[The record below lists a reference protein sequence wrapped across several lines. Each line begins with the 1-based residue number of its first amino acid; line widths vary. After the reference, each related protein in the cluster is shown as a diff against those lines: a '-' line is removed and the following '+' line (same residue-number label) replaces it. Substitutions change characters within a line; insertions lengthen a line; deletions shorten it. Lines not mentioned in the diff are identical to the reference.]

1 MSDLH
6 DVSPTPPT
14 TRPTTR
20 PASRPTDERPLPWE
34 HWSKD
39 RRQWTALGAAAGLV
53 VLGAIVGLL
62 SLWS

>member
-6 DVSPTPPT
+6 DVPPT
-14 TRPTTR
+14 
-20 PASRPTDERPLPWE
+20 RPLPWE

-39 RRQWTALGAAAGLV
+39 RRQWTALGVAAGLV

>member
-6 DVSPTPPT
+6 DVTPT
-14 TRPTTR
+14 
-20 PASRPTDERPLPWE
+20 RPLPWE

-39 RRQWTALGAAAGLV
+39 RRQWTALGAAAALV